1 MPSDLATVLVVE
13 DEALIALD
21 LQVLLEDAGYRVL
34 GPANSSAMAFSLL
47 ETNQPDVAL
56 LDINLGRTNAFD
68 IADRLATQNTKL
80 IFLTGY
86 TAQTLPPAHR
96 NRPLVSKPYLPDMV
110 LQAVGDALAI
120 ETSAEET
127 AV

>member
-21 LQVLLEDAGYRVL
+21 LQ
-34 GPANSSAMAFSLL
+34 
-47 ETNQPDVAL
+47 AL
-56 LDINLGRTNAFD
+56 LDINLGRANAFD

-86 TAQTLPPAHR
+86 TVQMLPPAHR
-96 NRPLVSKPYLPDMV
+96 HRPLVAKPYLPNMV
-110 LQAVGDALAI
+110 LQAVGDALAS
-120 ETSAEET
+120 ETSAGET